1 MRNAKKTAASR
12 RRIRM
17 SGPALA
23 AAFLPVLLLAAALGG
38 CSRGD
43 QAEAQGDGAA
53 GAAAGGAA
61 GKGRAGAAMAEVP
74 RNVRVL
80 TLAPTE
86 LEEYLIISGPAAP
99 LRGTDLSAEE
109 GGQVAEIRHD
119 KGARVRK
126 GDTLILL
133 DRRLLEAEMHSAE
146 AAVAL
151 ASYNADRTRQLFE
164 ANSIS
169 QIELLDAETRERQ
182 AQAAADAAR
191 IRFERAAITAPF
203 EGLVADRFVE
213 LGQLVAPGT
222 RVGRIVDPY
231 VLKLEGSVTEQ
242 EVRRIYQGE
251 TAVVSFEGVPEPV
264 EGRVH
269 FIGFEANPTTGKF
282 AVEIRVNNP
291 DLAVRPGVV
300 GRARV
305 LKTTHTDVLAVP
317 RDAVQLTGG
326 LPIAYVVE
334 GDRARR
340 RDLTLGASQGLM
352 VIVEQGLAIGE
363 RLVVRG
369 QRELRDGSLVNVQ
382 EVATSPDGTMPGD
395 PEVVTQGQAVSN
407 GRLGAADR

>member
-1 MRNAKKTAASR
+1 MRKAKETAMNR
-12 RRIRM
+12 RRVRIDEL
-17 SGPALA
+17 ALLTA
-23 AAFLPVLLLAAALGG
+23 CLLALLMPAALGG
-38 CSRGD
+38 CSRDD
-43 QAEAQGDGAA
+43 QAGAQEGGTP
-53 GAAAGGAA
+53 GGAPS
-61 GKGRAGAAMAEVP
+61 KGRATPAAEVP

-86 LEEYLIISGPAAP
+86 LEEYLIISGSAAP

-109 GGQVAEIRHD
+109 GGHVAEIRHE

-126 GDTLILL
+126 GDALILL
-133 DRRLLEAEMHSAE
+133 DRRLLEAEMRSAE
-146 AAVAL
+146 AALAL
-151 ASYNADRTRQLFE
+151 ASYNGERIRQLFD
-164 ANSIS
+164 ANSVS

-191 IRFERAAITAPF
+191 IRYERAAITAPF
-203 EGLVADRFVE
+203 DGLVADRFVE

-222 RVGRIVDPY
+222 PVGRIIDPY

-251 TAVVSFEGVPEPV
+251 TAFVSFEGVPEPV

-269 FIGFEANPTTGKF
+269 FIGFEADRATGKF
-282 AVEIRVNNP
+282 AVEVRVSNP
-291 DLAVRPGVV
+291 DLAIRPGVI

-305 LKTTHTDVLAVP
+305 LKMTHADVLAVP
-317 RDAVQLTGG
+317 RDAVQLIGG
-326 LPIAYVVE
+326 LPVVYVVE

-369 QRELRDGSLVNVQ
+369 QRELHDGTLVNVQ
-382 EVATSPDGTMPGD
+382 EVATSPDGTKSGD
-395 PEVVTQGQAVSN
+395 PGVVTQTQAVSN
-407 GRLGAADR
+407 GRPNGAQR